1 MILDSLNN
9 TKKIECLHPLFKKA
23 FDYLKSTDFSK
34 VEDGKH
40 ELDGSR
46 LYVSVVSI
54 FGKEKKDAAIET
66 HKKYID
72 IQMPLLGVEKIG
84 WKPGCELQEESTP
97 YNEQKDI
104 AFYIDRPTAYTKI
117 YPGQFAI
124 YFPEDGH
131 APGIGQGNFR
141 LRSSRYSTYAVLLP
155 YRLSSCRL
163 RCSNYI
169 PDQEN
174 RSYRIN
180 TEMLLHIPRIQHSYF
195 HLRQIHRSSATD
207 LRKRHPVSQHH
218 NYTMSDHRFLLYKIP
233 SSHNL
238 FRLYASL

>member
-84 WKPGCELQEESTP
+84 WKPGCEQ
-97 YNEQKDI
+97 Q
-104 AFYIDRPTAYTKI
+104 RV
-117 YPGQFAI
+117 
-124 YFPEDGH
+124 
-131 APGIGQGNFR
+131 
-141 LRSSRYSTYAVLLP
+141 LRERCFLGCSQRHNNRYV
-155 YRLSSCRL
+155 C
-163 RCSNYI
+163 
-169 PDQEN
+169 
-174 RSYRIN
+174 
-180 TEMLLHIPRIQHSYF
+180 
-195 HLRQIHRSSATD
+195 
-207 LRKRHPVSQHH
+207 V
-218 NYTMSDHRFLLYKIP
+218 RFL
-233 SSHNL
+233 
-238 FRLYASL
+238 AG

>member
-72 IQMPLLGVEKIG
+72 IQMPLLGVE
-84 WKPGCELQEESTP
+84 
-97 YNEQKDI
+97 NRD
-104 AFYIDRPTAYTKI
+104 
-117 YPGQFAI
+117 
-124 YFPEDGH
+124 
-131 APGIGQGNFR
+131 
-141 LRSSRYSTYAVLLP
+141 V
-155 YRLSSCRL
+155 SCRKNQL
-163 RCSNYI
+163 LITSKKTSLSI
-169 PDQEN
+169 STVLQPTP
-174 RSYRIN
+174 RSIRDSSPSISPKMA
-180 TEMLLHIPRIQHSYF
+180 ML
-195 HLRQIHRSSATD
+195 
-207 LRKRHPVSQHH
+207 PVSAKVI
-218 NYTMSDHRFLLYKIP
+218 SAK
-233 SSHNL
+233 
-238 FRLYASL
+238 